1 MGPWHH
7 VQKIDNTVHI
17 CYCFQNNV
25 LFFAFVGI
33 FVRQHINLVCNL
45 EMVYYVAL
53 LLFFLVG
60 IFRGYG
66 FQFCHGEQTASLPHA
81 ASSSSHMFLFFGFLR
96 LVVFSMVF

>member
-1 MGPWHH
+1 MCKRLIILYTFVIAFRTFHH
-7 VQKIDNTVHI
+7 
-17 CYCFQNNV
+17 V

-33 FVRQHINLVCNL
+33 FVRQHINLVCN
-45 EMVYYVAL
+45 